1 MIARYE
7 RRGETVI
14 ELLMTYVAPVVGGIM
29 ASVILIQ
36 LTGWP
41 RIVCIAIGL
50 PLGTILSWI
59 VLIGLLVTIGG
70 DLQSK
75 EIDEQ
80 SIGPKC
86 SIRRSFLA

>member
-1 MIARYE
+1 
-7 RRGETVI
+7 
-14 ELLMTYVAPVVGGIM
+14 M

-59 VLIGLLVTIGG
+59 VLIGLLVTIGAIF
-70 DLQSK
+70 K
-75 EIDEQ
+75 A
-80 SIGPKC
+80 KK
-86 SIRRSFLA
+86 

>member
-14 ELLMTYVAPVVGGIM
+14 ELLMTYVAPVVGGII

-41 RIVCIAIGL
+41 QIVCIAIGL
-50 PLGTILSWI
+50 PVGTILGWI
-59 VLIGLLVTIGG
+59 VLVGLLVTIGVIF
-70 DLQSK
+70 K
-75 EIDEQ
+75 A
-80 SIGPKC
+80 KK
-86 SIRRSFLA
+86 